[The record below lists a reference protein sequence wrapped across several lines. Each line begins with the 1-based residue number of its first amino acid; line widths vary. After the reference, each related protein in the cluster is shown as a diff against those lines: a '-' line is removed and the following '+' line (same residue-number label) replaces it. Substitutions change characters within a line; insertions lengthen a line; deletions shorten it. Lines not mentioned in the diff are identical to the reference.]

1 MSTVRL
7 MFIPDYI
14 GNRWIPLFAVLL
26 LRFRLQKWSKYGKK
40 NHQWLTVEWASLA
53 NSVLLLPLLM
63 ASVNLQLNILTLQI
77 MPAIQWPFFVHFVMS
92 EVILE
97 MSVYRRVP
105 LGKESFMSFCR
116 ETRKRKAI

>member
-1 MSTVRL
+1 M
-7 MFIPDYI
+7 
-14 GNRWIPLFAVLL
+14 
-26 LRFRLQKWSKYGKK
+26 
-40 NHQWLTVEWASLA
+40 A

-97 MSVYRRVP
+97 MSVYQRVQ